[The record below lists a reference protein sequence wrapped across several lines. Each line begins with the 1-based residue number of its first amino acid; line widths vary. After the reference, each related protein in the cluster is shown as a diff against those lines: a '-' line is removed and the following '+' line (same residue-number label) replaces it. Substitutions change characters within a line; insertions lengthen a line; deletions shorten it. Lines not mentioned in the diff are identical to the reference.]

1 MAKIN
6 SWRTSFDIEG
16 EPTGGG
22 NANVFFVKDKSTDK
36 VCTKRIAFQSKQ

>member
-1 MAKIN
+1 MVLITQVERERTVYMAKIN

-22 NANVFFVKDKSTDK
+22 NAK
-36 VCTKRIAFQSKQ
+36 CILCER